1 MKINNIVTGC
11 AGFIGSHVVDRL
23 LKDPSNF
30 VIGIDNFSTGNNKFI
45 EKAIKSRN
53 FKFYEIDLLN
63 LDEIKKV
70 FKGGDAVFHL
80 AANADVRFGVQNPR
94 RDLEQNTIVTQNVL
108 EAMQF
113 NNIKKIIFSS
123 TGSIYG
129 EAKIVPTPENCPF
142 PTQTSFY
149 GASKIACEGLISAYC
164 EAFNINGYIFRFV
177 SILGERYTHGHIF
190 DFYKKLKINPD
201 ELVVLGNGKQRKSYL
216 YINDCIDGIF
226 LALKKSK
233 EKLNI
238 FNLGVND
245 YCEVNDSIKWICDEL
260 NLNPK
265 IKYTGGDRG
274 WVGDNPFI
282 FLQTEKI
289 CNLGW
294 QPKHNIKDGVLKT
307 LKYLKKNEWVYKSRI

>member
-1 MKINNIVTGC
+1 MKIYNIVTGC
-11 AGFIGSHVVDRL
+11 AGFIGSHIVDRL
-23 LKDPSNF
+23 LKDSNNF
-30 VIGIDNFSTGNNKFI
+30 VIGLDNFSTGNKKFI
-45 EKAIKSRN
+45 EKAKKSEN
-53 FKFYEIDLLN
+53 FKFYEINLLN
-63 LDEIKKV
+63 LNDLKKI
-70 FKGGDAVFHL
+70 FKGVDVVFHL

-94 RDLEQNTIVTQNVL
+94 RDLEQNTLVTQNVL

-113 NNIKKIIFSS
+113 NNVRKIIFSS

-129 EAKIVPTPENCPF
+129 EAKLIPTPEDCPF

-164 EAFNINGYIFRFV
+164 EGFNMNGYIFRFV

-190 DFYKKLKINPD
+190 DFYKKLKKNPD

-216 YINDCIDGIF
+216 YIHDCIDGIF

-238 FNLGVND
+238 FNLGTND
-245 YCEVNDSIKWICDEL
+245 YCEINDSIKWICNEL
-260 NLNPK
+260 DLNPK
-265 IKYTGGDRG
+265 LKYTGGDRG

-282 FLQTEKI
+282 FLETEKI

-294 QPKHNIKDGVLKT
+294 QPKYNIKDGVIKT
-307 LKYLKKNEWVYKSRI
+307 LKYLKTNEWVYKSRI

>member
-11 AGFIGSHVVDRL
+11 AGFIGSHIVDRL
-23 LKDPSNF
+23 LKDPNNF

-45 EKAIKSRN
+45 EDAKKSEN

-63 LDEIKKV
+63 LDEIKNT

-113 NNIKKIIFSS
+113 NNIRKIIFSS

-164 EAFNINGYIFRFV
+164 EAFNISGYIFRFV

-265 IKYTGGDRG
+265 LKYTGGDRG

-294 QPKHNIKDGVLKT
+294 QPKHNIKDGIIKT
-307 LKYLKKNEWVYKSRI
+307 LKYLKTNEWVYKSRI

>member
-23 LKDPSNF
+23 LKNPSNF

-45 EKAIKSRN
+45 EEAKKSEK

-63 LDEIKKV
+63 LDEIKKA

-94 RDLEQNTIVTQNVL
+94 RDLEQNTIVTHNVL

-265 IKYTGGDRG
+265 LKYTGGDRG

-294 QPKHNIKDGVLKT
+294 QPKHNIKDGVIKT

>member
-23 LKDPSNF
+23 LKNPNNF

-45 EKAIKSRN
+45 EEAKKSGN

-63 LDEIKKV
+63 LDEIKKT
-70 FKGGDAVFHL
+70 FKGGDTVFHL

-129 EAKIVPTPENCPF
+129 ETKIVPTPENCPF

-265 IKYTGGDRG
+265 LKYTGGDRG

-294 QPKHNIKDGVLKT
+294 QPKHNIKDGVIKT

>member
-1 MKINNIVTGC
+1 MKIYNIVTGC
-11 AGFIGSHVVDRL
+11 AGFIGSHIVDRL
-23 LKDPSNF
+23 LKDPNNF
-30 VIGIDNFSTGNNKFI
+30 VIGLDNFSTGNNKFI
-45 EKAIKSRN
+45 EEAKKSRN

-63 LDEIKKV
+63 LKDLKKT
-70 FKGGDAVFHL
+70 FKGGDVVFHL

-113 NNIKKIIFSS
+113 NDIGKIIFSS

-129 EAKIVPTPENCPF
+129 EAKIIPTPENCPF
-142 PTQTSFY
+142 PVQTSFY
-149 GASKIACEGLISAYC
+149 GASKIACESLISAYC
-164 EAFNINGYIFRFV
+164 EGFNMNGYIFRFV

-190 DFYKKLKINPD
+190 DFYKQLKKNPD

-216 YINDCIDGIF
+216 YIHDCIDGIF

-245 YCEVNDSIKWICDEL
+245 YCEVDDSIKWICDEL
-260 NLNPK
+260 DLNPK
-265 IKYTGGDRG
+265 LKYSGGDRG

-282 FLQTEKI
+282 FLDTKKI

-294 QPKHNIKDGVLKT
+294 KPKHNIKDGVIKT

>member
-23 LKDPSNF
+23 LKNPNNF

-45 EKAIKSRN
+45 EEAKKSGN

-63 LDEIKKV
+63 LDEIKKT
-70 FKGGDAVFHL
+70 FKGGDTVFHL

-265 IKYTGGDRG
+265 LKYTGGDRG

-294 QPKHNIKDGVLKT
+294 QPKHDIKDGIIKT

>member
-11 AGFIGSHVVDRL
+11 AGFIGSHIVDRL
-23 LKDPSNF
+23 LKDPNNF
-30 VIGIDNFSTGNNKFI
+30 VVGVDNFSTGNIKFI
-45 EKAIKSRN
+45 EEAKKSEN

-63 LDEIKKV
+63 SNDLKKI
-70 FKGGDAVFHL
+70 FKGGDVVFHL

-113 NNIKKIIFSS
+113 NNIEKIIFSS

-129 EAKIVPTPENCPF
+129 EAKIIPTSENCPF

-149 GASKIACEGLISAYC
+149 GASKIACEGLISAFC
-164 EAFNINGYIFRFV
+164 EGFNMKGYIFRFV

-201 ELVVLGNGKQRKSYL
+201 ELEVLGNGKQRKSYL
-216 YINDCIDGIF
+216 YIDDCINGIF

-233 EKLNI
+233 DKLNI

-245 YCEVNDSIKWICDEL
+245 YCELNDSIKWICDEL
-260 NLNPK
+260 DLKPK
-265 IKYTGGDRG
+265 LKYTGGERG

-282 FLQTEKI
+282 FLKTEKI
-289 CNLGW
+289 CSLGW
-294 QPKHNIKDGVLKT
+294 KPKHSIKDGVIKT
-307 LKYLKKNEWVYKSRI
+307 LKYLKTNEWVYKSRI

>member
-23 LKDPSNF
+23 LKNPSNF

-45 EKAIKSRN
+45 EEAKKSGN

-63 LDEIKKV
+63 LDEIKKA

-265 IKYTGGDRG
+265 LKYTGGDRG

-294 QPKHNIKDGVLKT
+294 QPKHNIKDGVIKT

>member
-23 LKDPSNF
+23 LKNPSNF
-30 VIGIDNFSTGNNKFI
+30 VIGIDNFSTGNKKFI
-45 EKAIKSRN
+45 EEAKKSGN

-63 LDEIKKV
+63 LEEIKKA

-265 IKYTGGDRG
+265 LKYTGGDRG

-294 QPKHNIKDGVLKT
+294 QPKHNIKDGVIKT

>member
-11 AGFIGSHVVDRL
+11 AGFIGSHIVDRL
-23 LKDPSNF
+23 LKDPNNF

-45 EKAIKSRN
+45 EDAKKSEN

-63 LDEIKKV
+63 LDEIKNT

-164 EAFNINGYIFRFV
+164 EAFNISGYIFRFV

-265 IKYTGGDRG
+265 LKYTGGDRG

-294 QPKHNIKDGVLKT
+294 QPKHDIKDGIIKT